1 MVVIDDAIVMN
12 DGESEKALGDNQ
24 RRRNGD
30 NQRRCWVTIREGVG

>member
-12 DGESEKALGDNQ
+12 DGESEKVL
-24 RRRNGD
+24 GD